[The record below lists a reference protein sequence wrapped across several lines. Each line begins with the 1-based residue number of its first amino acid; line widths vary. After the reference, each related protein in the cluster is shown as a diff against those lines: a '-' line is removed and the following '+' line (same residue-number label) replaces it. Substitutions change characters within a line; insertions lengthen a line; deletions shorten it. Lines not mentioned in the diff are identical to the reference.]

1 MRRAFCWSSLLLI
14 FAAVALIATP
24 ALAQNPT
31 GALTGFVTGPD
42 GAALTGVTVTATSPQ
57 MQGAKVVTTDPSGSY
72 KLTFIPPGQYQVTYR
87 LKGFNTSTREVRISA
102 ALSTTSDL
110 QMTQQ

>member
-1 MRRAFCWSSLLLI
+1 
-14 FAAVALIATP
+14 
-24 ALAQNPT
+24 
-31 GALTGFVTGPD
+31 
-42 GAALTGVTVTATSPQ
+42 

-102 ALSTTSDL
+102 AQSTTSDL
-110 QMTQQ
+110 QMTQ